1 MTHRTG
7 KKRRVAQNRAV
18 SSADLAGMQLLH
30 VAFLPASYERPA
42 RSCKRVDHHDGDD
55 VRGQKARAFAR
66 DISAKGEIA
75 TERAARSLTVVHCS
89 SASLYPCLSLSHSF

>member
-1 MTHRTG
+1 MTHGAG

-18 SSADLAGMQLLH
+18 SSAGLAGVQLLH
-30 VAFLPASYERPA
+30 VAFLPASYE

-75 TERAARSLTVVHCS
+75 TERAARREKGLCIP
-89 SASLYPCLSLSHSF
+89 LFLSYVPFE